1 MSSPVRPLIKVS
13 MAATKHAEAS
23 SFKSMC
29 DTNDIC
35 RSKVVDPGEYPTY
48 VTSSAL
54 QTKFSENMSLFHA
67 TEANLPGLGEWECPI
82 MVVKMKSLG
91 VGSCMGEGFDC
102 VFEAGDC
109 PKEGSTK
116 SKKLELALAKTG
128 ATFSP
133 FAESTSSTS
142 HSVLH
147 SF

>member
-13 MAATKHAEAS
+13 MATTKHAEAS
-23 SFKSMC
+23 SFQSMC
-29 DTNDIC
+29 DMNDFC
-35 RSKVVDPGEYPTY
+35 RSKVVDPGNYPIY
-48 VTSSAL
+48 VSSSAL

-67 TEANLPGLGEWECPI
+67 TEANLPGLGGWEYPI
-82 MVVKMKSLG
+82 MIATLKSLG
-91 VGSCMGEGFDC
+91 VGSCMGEGFDR
-102 VFEAGDC
+102 VFESSDC
-109 PKEGSTK
+109 PAEGTNK

-133 FAESTSSTS
+133 FSESTSSTS